1 MAYPTPSPNAY
12 LQASV
17 QTASPARLLIML
29 YDRLSLD
36 CQRAI
41 AAQESG
47 DHAEAHEQL
56 LHAQAI
62 VGELQSSLRPDV
74 WEGGPAL
81 NSLYSYLT
89 VQLVKANV
97 ERDATRTAHCLELVT
112 GLGDAWRR
120 AAMDQAMSA

>member
-1 MAYPTPSPNAY
+1 MAYPKPSPAAY

-17 QTASPARLLIML
+17 ETASPARLLIML

-36 CQRAI
+36 CQRAL

-62 VGELQSSLRPDV
+62 VAELQSSLRPDV
-74 WEGGPAL
+74 WDGGPAL
-81 NSLYSYLT
+81 NSLYSYIT

-97 ERDATRTAHCLELVT
+97 DRDAAKTAHCLELVT

-120 AAMDQAMSA
+120 AAMDQALSA

>member
-1 MAYPTPSPNAY
+1 MAYPTPTPAAY

-17 QTASPARLLIML
+17 ETASPARLLIML
-29 YDRLSLD
+29 YDRLALD

-41 AAQESG
+41 TAQESG
-47 DHAEAHEQL
+47 DHAAAHEQL

-62 VGELQSSLRPDV
+62 VAELQSSLRPDV

-97 ERDATRTAHCLELVT
+97 EHDAAKTAHCLELVS
-112 GLGDAWRR
+112 GLGEAWRQ
-120 AAMDQAMSA
+120 AAMEQAMSA